1 MMEIHRN
8 YYQIQIQGHLGEN
21 WSDWLQAF
29 HIQYNENGITILT
42 GPVIDQAALRGLLDR
57 LFDLGIPIL
66 SFRQIDFHPE
76 ERIDSPLP
84 QD

>member
-1 MMEIHRN
+1 MEIHCK
-8 YYQIQIQGHLGEN
+8 YYQIHIQGHLGEN

-29 HIQYNENGITILT
+29 QIQYNENGITVLT
-42 GPVIDQAALRGLLDR
+42 GPVIDQAALRGLLER

-66 SFRQIDFHPE
+66 SFRQLDFHPKGK
-76 ERIDSPLP
+76 SNSLLQ